1 MSFLY
6 VCSGIEILYPF
17 SKKAKMNS
25 ARETYQV
32 VCQCWESKESNNR
45 IVAKTSDGD

>member
-6 VCSGIEILYPF
+6 LCSGIEILYPF

-25 ARETYQV
+25 ARETYQAV
-32 VCQCWESKESNNR
+32 WSVLTTKVTQE
-45 IVAKTSDGD
+45 